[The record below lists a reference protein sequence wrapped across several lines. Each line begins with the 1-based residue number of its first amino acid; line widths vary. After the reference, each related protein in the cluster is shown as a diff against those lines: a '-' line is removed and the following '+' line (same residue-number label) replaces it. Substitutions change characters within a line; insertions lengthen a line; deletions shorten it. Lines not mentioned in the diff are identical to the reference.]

1 MGINFKRHLETAKD
15 DKLIISKGNG
25 EFATSYY
32 FPESYKTIIKINKDI
47 VDSADSLLLIH
58 KLGHAYFNQYY
69 NYDFYNKSNL
79 LLSEVLAHFTQ
90 ILFGMTLLKS
100 NLISEEEKQSY
111 RFHYLYRLHQCVFS
125 LFVSHFKK
133 NEYINTKDFLNLRK
147 KENDLMPNIALKNAD
162 YSKLNILIYE
172 PFATGIFHM
181 ILDSLAFSLAIFL
194 YEKFSKNLDLLFI
207 N

>member
-79 LLSEVLAHFTQ
+79 LLSEVLAYFTQ
-90 ILFGMTLLKS
+90 ILFGTL
-100 NLISEEEKQSY
+100 Y
-111 RFHYLYRLHQCVFS
+111 
-125 LFVSHFKK
+125 
-133 NEYINTKDFLNLRK
+133 
-147 KENDLMPNIALKNAD
+147 
-162 YSKLNILIYE
+162 
-172 PFATGIFHM
+172 
-181 ILDSLAFSLAIFL
+181 
-194 YEKFSKNLDLLFI
+194 
-207 N
+207 